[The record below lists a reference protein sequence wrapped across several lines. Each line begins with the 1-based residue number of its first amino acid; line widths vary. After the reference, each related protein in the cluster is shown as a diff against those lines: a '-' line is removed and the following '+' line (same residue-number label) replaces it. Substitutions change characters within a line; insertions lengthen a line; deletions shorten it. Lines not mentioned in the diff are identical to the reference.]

1 MLLLDNSTIA
11 KYLTRR
17 TLVELQGRIDVAGY
31 IAKDGTAK
39 GSLLFYVNSIKLHG
53 KSNLNNQTPVV
64 PIETPTMEPSYDTI
78 LKPKRALAI
87 ADAFLKSFSIF

>member
-1 MLLLDNSTIA
+1 
-11 KYLTRR
+11 
-17 TLVELQGRIDVAGY
+17 
-31 IAKDGTAK
+31 
-39 GSLLFYVNSIKLHG
+39 VNSIKLHG